1 MMTDDPVQDS
11 ALREQARRLGVA
23 ESQRLDVE
31 GIVTG
36 VLDRLKHE
44 RLPKRGRIPVWWRS
58 GWIRIAATIMLVAGG
73 GLVARLVLWERQQ
86 QALVVDE
93 LQDLSTAQL
102 REVLGSLDQTL
113 ETPVPESGSEGVD
126 DMTTEQLEA
135 VLQTLE
141 G

>member
-1 MMTDDPVQDS
+1 
-11 ALREQARRLGVA
+11 
-23 ESQRLDVE
+23 
-31 GIVTG
+31 
-36 VLDRLKHE
+36 
-44 RLPKRGRIPVWWRS
+44 
-58 GWIRIAATIMLVAGG
+58 
-73 GLVARLVLWERQQ
+73 VLWERPPQ

-126 DMTTEQLEA
+126 DMTTEQLET